1 MSDSEKRKEI
11 DAFFNFF
18 ATFDLT
24 DPVSSLADLSDGQAL
39 SEILSVVDSDYFR
52 QSTRPHAQVSDNWVL
67 RFSAL
72 KRLYRLMAQYF
83 TDVLHKPTSG
93 LDVPNLQAM
102 AKDSDD
108 TATLI
113 MCRLT
118 IVIGVQCQKNKEF
131 IDKIQGLSQTD
142 QQSLM
147 RVIEQIINRIN
158 REETS
163 SSMLSEASMTEDDH
177 YYRIQSEKSSILNE
191 KETLEKVYQQ
201 LIDEHR
207 LLQTTHDDMVSERGD
222 LVAQL
227 KEARREVDNR
237 RNDGKADAMLRAEID
252 RLRTDLQKSEDN
264 FAMTENELEKQTSLV
279 TDLTRKAEDLQAQAD
294 KVSKFK
300 DELDELRHA
309 NEKLTKVE
317 NVLEKYKK
325 KLQEASELRQKL
337 KTLEKQNADLVDQNA
352 SIEEEYRKVAAFK
365 PLMESYK
372 NQISDLETKASART
386 QDLET
391 LKFELEQTRTKL
403 KIVTEERAKDS
414 ETIEL
419 YQERVRELELSDPRP
434 PKSRARQDS
443 IDNVAGPEESLPS
456 PGEDLDNEED
466 AKAMGLGGELHDAE
480 SGTTMTDLKL
490 QIRRLKRE
498 LEAVRKNEADA
509 SRVLVLE
516 NLLADANRM
525 KSRYEADY
533 LSAHREKLILQRDL
547 EEIRS
552 GKSMG
557 DGAEAAIAL
566 RQRLNEAVDQLDA
579 LRKENAELEVR
590 FDTQSKELTIAKSD
604 LTLVNKDQLD
614 ILASLR
620 ESVNEDK
627 VDLEADLERFRRQNK
642 EMAEKNRMQLE
653 QVNALLLEKVNLQ
666 SEGIGQREKML
677 QRERDFGDLRASLS
691 GKDLPEDIKQRLL
704 ALHEDNVNLKESLKT
719 SNDKLTK
726 AKTFIKNQDKLYRE
740 EQAGKNMGSSSGI
753 FEEAE
758 VSLRSQIKILED
770 DLERQKT
777 LNVELKKRYM
787 LEAEVMTSHVHNIG
801 MHNMRGHLGQRPGK
815 SAWLTSQRNNSRL
828 QRAT

>member
-1 MSDSEKRKEI
+1 MSDSKQKEI

-18 ATFDLT
+18 STFDLT
-24 DPVSSLADLSDGQAL
+24 NPVSSLTDLSDGQAL
-39 SEILSVVDSDYFR
+39 FEILSVVDADYFR
-52 QSTRPHAQVSDNWVL
+52 QSTRPTAQTSDNWVL

-72 KRLYRLMAQYF
+72 KRLYRLMTQYF
-83 TDVLHKPTSG
+83 MDVLHKPASG
-93 LDVPNLQAM
+93 LDVPNLHAM

-118 IVIGVQCQKNKEF
+118 IVIGVQCHKNKVF
-131 IDKIQGLSQTD
+131 IDKIQGLSQID

-158 REETS
+158 REENN
-163 SSMLSEASMTEDDH
+163 SSMLGEASMTEDDH
-177 YYRIQSEKSSILNE
+177 YYRIQSEKSAILNE

-201 LIDEHR
+201 LLEEHR
-207 LLQTTHDDMVSERGD
+207 LLQTTHDDTLSERGD
-222 LVAQL
+222 LIAQL
-227 KEARREVDNR
+227 KEARREADSR
-237 RNDGKADAMLRAEID
+237 RSDGKADAMLRAEID

-264 FAMTENELEKQTSLV
+264 LAMMENELDKQTALG
-279 TDLTRKAEDLQAQAD
+279 TDLTRKVEDLQAQAD
-294 KVSKFK
+294 EASKLK
-300 DELDELRHA
+300 DRVDELRHA
-309 NEKLTKVE
+309 NEKLNKVE
-317 NVLEKYKK
+317 NVLDKYKK
-325 KLQEASELRQKL
+325 KLQEASELRQRL

-352 SIEEEYRKVAAFK
+352 SLEEEYRKVAAFK

-372 NQISDLETKASART
+372 NQISDLEHKASSRT
-386 QDLET
+386 QDMET
-391 LKFELEQTRTKL
+391 LKFELEQARTKL
-403 KIVTEERAKDS
+403 KILTEERAKDS

-443 IDNVAGPEESLPS
+443 IDHAASSGDALAS
-456 PGEDLDNEED
+456 PGEEVDDEED
-466 AKAMGLGGELHDAE
+466 ENAMGLGGELHDAE

-490 QIRRLKRE
+490 QIRKLKRE

-516 NLLADANRM
+516 NLLDDANRM

-533 LSAHREKLILQRDL
+533 LATHREKLVLQRDL

-557 DGAEAAIAL
+557 DGTLSAEAAIAL
-566 RQRLNEAVDQLDA
+566 RQRLNESVDQLDV
-579 LRKENAELEVR
+579 LRKEHTELEVR
-590 FDTQSKELTIAKSD
+590 FETQSKELTIAKSD

-627 VDLEADLERFRRQNK
+627 AGLEADIERLQRQNK
-642 EMAEKNRMQLE
+642 ELAEKNRMQLE

-719 SNDKLTK
+719 TSEKLTK
-726 AKTFIKNQDKLYRE
+726 AKAFIKNQDKLYRE
-740 EQAGKNMGSSSGI
+740 EQAGKNVGNASGM
-753 FEEAE
+753 FEEGE
-758 VSLRSQIKILED
+758 VSMRSQIKILED
-770 DLERQKT
+770 DLERQKA

-787 LEAEVMTSHVHNIG
+787 LEQEV
-801 MHNMRGHLGQRPGK
+801 
-815 SAWLTSQRNNSRL
+815 
-828 QRAT
+828 